1 MLPERL
7 LIGLRGAGGLGSSSS
22 SSSSSSGHPHQHL
35 HRGGLV
41 YSHWLVHAVESLRR
55 RDGDGDGDGGEQR
68 VVLTGHSL
76 GGSLA
81 KIVAAA
87 ANVPVVGISSPG
99 VFLSARGFGVDGDRL
114 KYLESNLVCEN
125 DVFPWLDRMQGAVFH
140 LACAK
145 PNPLLCHQP
154 GQTICELVR
163 ACGGFEPRLFDGCM
177 FVA

>member
-1 MLPERL
+1 MFPHRL
-7 LIGLRGAGGLGSSSS
+7 
-22 SSSSSSGHPHQHL
+22 
-35 HRGGLV
+35 V
-41 YSHWLVHAVESLRR
+41 EAVEALLPPATTNKET
-55 RDGDGDGDGGEQR
+55 GPQPQQPQEQPPHR
-68 VVLTGHSL
+68 AIVLTGHSL

-87 ANVPVVGISSPG
+87 TNVPVVGVSSPG
-99 VFLSARGFGVDGDRL
+99 VFLSARGVGVDGDRL

-125 DVFPWLDRMQGAVFH
+125 DMFPWLDRMQGSVFH

-154 GQTICELVR
+154 GQAICELVR
-163 ACGGFEPRLFDGCM
+163 ACGGFEPRLFAGCR